1 MRMEIW
7 IDHKLVGWLSTDDA
21 SRFEF
26 DYSPAWLANP
36 ERFAL
41 SPKLPLTDVPP
52 ASLDQHS
59 AVVRHYFDNLL
70 PEGRALDEA
79 AQSQG
84 VSKANLVALLIA
96 LGRESAGAL
105 RIAVEGAAPP
115 ATSGLREVTHAEL
128 SQRIRDRPQTPI
140 SVWDGRVRLS
150 IAGYQDKMAVIEQDA
165 AWYLPDGLASSTH
178 ILKID
183 PIGESQVHLTTNE
196 FLAMRLAKA
205 VGIETANVRLV
216 HVPEPVLVVERFDRR
231 RHASQVERVHIIDGC
246 QAMGLPSHFKY
257 ERQFGSGKD
266 VAHIRDGASLEKLFG
281 LLNPTLVAKPI
292 VERRKL
298 LRWTLFQ
305 LVVGNSD
312 AHAKNVSFFC
322 SHQGLELAP
331 AYDIVAVHALKPNVD
346 REYAMAIGDAFTAEA
361 LNADAWN
368 EFSIATQMPLRAIAI
383 ELERVSA
390 RTREVLPAVLE
401 AAVAEGAHA
410 DTAKRVQEAVLEV
423 TGKLQGM
430 AKDLLPGARG
440 AHRRSK
446 KGRQKPTP
454 SA

>member
-1 MRMEIW
+1 MRLEIW
-7 IDHKLVGWLSTDDA
+7 IGHKLVGWLSTDDA
-21 SRFEF
+21 FRFEF
-26 DYSPAWLANP
+26 GYSPAWLANP

-41 SPKLPLTDVPP
+41 SPRLPLTGVPP
-52 ASLDQHS
+52 ASLDEHS

-96 LGRESAGAL
+96 MGRESTGAL
-105 RIAVEGAAPP
+105 RIAIEGAASP
-115 ATSGLREVTHAEL
+115 ATNRLREVAHAEL
-128 SQRIRDRPQTPI
+128 SLRIRDRPQTPI
-140 SVWDGRVRLS
+140 CVWDGRVRLS

-165 AWYLPDGLASSTH
+165 TWYLPDGLASSTH

-205 VGIETANVRLV
+205 VGIDTATVRLV

-231 RHASQVERVHIIDGC
+231 RNAGEIERVHVIDGC
-246 QAMGLPSHFKY
+246 QALGLPSHFKY

-298 LRWTLFQ
+298 LRWALFQ
-305 LVVGNSD
+305 LVVGNTD

-322 SHQGLELAP
+322 GYQGLELAP
-331 AYDIVAVHALKPNVD
+331 AYDIVAVHALSANVD
-346 REYAMAIGDAFTAEA
+346 LEYAMAIGDAFTVEA
-361 LNADAWN
+361 LNAEEWN
-368 EFSIATQMPLRAIAI
+368 EFSIATQLPLRAVFV
-383 ELERVSA
+383 ELERVIA
-390 RTREVLPAVLE
+390 RTREVLPAVMK
-401 AAVAEGAHA
+401 AAMAEGADA
-410 DTAKRVQEAVLEV
+410 ETARRVREAVIERV
-423 TGKLQGM
+423 AKLQGM
-430 AKDLLPGARG
+430 AKALPSEQLAPADSR
-440 AHRRSK
+440 K
-446 KGRQKPTP
+446 EKGPRFP
-454 SA
+454 